1 MCPLFYLYP
10 LYKYNR
16 NVNSCWYSKSY
27 FISVL
32 WALLRAP
39 NCQLGIVICA
49 KRINDQFDLKSVNSK
64 NAVNFYLKQF
74 SLPVQF
80 HLNPSH
86 ISGASGDKHDI
97 LFLFS
102 GPSRKQ
108 HSRRKSAVNRTAF
121 LNIFNLL
128 PGEFLPYWWCSISGN
143 PLQWNGK
150 IFPTVKFCS
159 TFLKE
164 REKKRMA
171 LQLFFQSADFL
182 CECFCSF

>member
-1 MCPLFYLYP
+1 MRFITW
-10 LYKYNR
+10 YKLPDGNCHLCK
-16 NVNSCWYSKSY
+16 NVLTTSS
-27 FISVL
+27 
-32 WALLRAP
+32 P
-39 NCQLGIVICA
+39 
-49 KRINDQFDLKSVNSK
+49 LKSVNSK

-128 PGEFLPYWWCSISGN
+128 PGEFLLYWWCSISGN

-164 REKKRMA
+164 REGKEKKSLA